1 PSLAAI
7 LRPSNGAVLHFGAE
21 RVAQNITTGY
31 KQLVDEANAEIET
44 LTVDEAIAL
53 HGRDDVLFVDI
64 RDPRELERT
73 GRVPGAYHAP
83 RGMLEFWVDP
93 ESPYFRD
100 IFAQDKRYI
109 LYCASAWRS
118 ALATLALKN
127 MGMDNVCHIG
137 GGFTA
142 WKEASLPIESVE
154 KK

>member
-1 PSLAAI
+1 M
-7 LRPSNGAVLHFGAE
+7 
-21 RVAQNITTGY
+21 AQNITTGY

-93 ESPYFRD
+93 ESPYYRD
-100 IFAQDKRYI
+100 TFGQDKKFVFF
-109 LYCASAWRS
+109 CAGGMRS
-118 ALATLALKN
+118 ALATQAVQRMGLKP
-127 MGMDNVCHIG
+127 VAHIE
-137 GGFTA
+137 GGFGA
-142 WKEASLPIESVE
+142 WAKAGGPVE
-154 KK
+154 KPEGHS